1 MNASGSGPP
10 SPGPARPPDSD
21 QAQAPSQTQAQT
33 PAQTQ
38 SPVALGPASRVWR
51 AAVLAAVG
59 ALFLAGSLIGQD
71 DWWPFSPWRMYS
83 TSQAPTGAVVS
94 MSLEVRVGDGP
105 WRETALSPQSL
116 GLNRAEIEGR
126 IQQITDRPQ
135 LLATLAASHA
145 RLRPEAPRWTA
156 VRLVRDEQIIA
167 DRRPTG
173 ERRRIVLATW
183 PAG

>member
-1 MNASGSGPP
+1 MNSPGAVPP
-10 SPGPARPPDSD
+10 SHGPSRAPGQRPAL
-21 QAQAPSQTQAQT
+21 
-33 PAQTQ
+33 
-38 SPVALGPASRVWR
+38 SPVVLSPVVLGPASRIWR
-51 AAVLAAVG
+51 AGALATAG
-59 ALFLAGSLIGQD
+59 ALFLAGSLVGQD

-145 RLRPEAPRWTA
+145 RLRPAEPRWTA

-173 ERRRIVLATW
+173 ERRRTVLATW